1 MSTLPAEFDRYM
13 PEIFSQSMTGNPYS
27 AIPPDLWIECTMNRG
42 SKLKAGWKYLLK
54 NEKGLMVHIRNIN
67 NVNLVRNSLT
77 NLICEVNLKG
87 AGHKENTR
95 PRRRL
100 DEKAVQDVI
109 ALMQEWGCE
118 PFDLSQ
124 QQLRTFMSGELAD
137 ERLVNDLETAHKD
150 GEGEIRKNFDQRL
163 FSQEA
168 SIYDKLGR
176 KIVGLLQ
183 ISQPVITRKMN
194 GRWKQKPL

>member
-1 MSTLPAEFDRYM
+1 
-13 PEIFSQSMTGNPYS
+13 
-27 AIPPDLWIECTMNRG
+27 MNRG

-137 ERLVNDLETAHKD
+137 ERLVNDFETAHKD
-150 GEGEIRKNFDQRL
+150 GEAEIRKNFGQRL